1 MLRARFCA
9 GLAVSI
15 WLLSA
20 CGGEEYGDTVDA
32 DTTTRP
38 PPAGG
43 DAGSGSER
51 ADPASF
57 NCPDV
62 PTAYVFDSPDGFTG
76 VQGAAALLGQAG
88 FNVQPL
94 PLEQDPRTLQGLI
107 FFASFASESPV
118 YRDYVKANGANLYT
132 FVDHGNVL
140 LQMTQADQTEA
151 MAPFLPAAYQARRSD
166 LDLDRLKVLD
176 PDYPLLAGVPLKD
189 GYLAWAGPNIGWE
202 TFVMQGGFQVVLA
215 QDDTGANAALMEAA
229 YGQGRIIL
237 TAMAFDKPLGMGPPG
252 VPFPAPIGTAPD
264 RDAFNVPFFAN
275 LFQHVRHVCRRQ
287 TRSLQVTPSAGGG
300 FANDSW
306 LLAVL
311 PDTQFYSLLY
321 PGIYSAQTGWIA
333 GHAAIRHIPYVLHL
347 GDIVNNNTPVEWK
360 HAYESMSLLDGV
372 VPYALSTGNH
382 DYGPSGDS
390 SSRDTLLNQFFPFEK
405 QHAMPTFGG
414 AFEPGKL
421 DNTFH
426 LFSAGGRNFIVISLE
441 WGPRD
446 VVIDWANAV
455 MTQYPNREGILI
467 THAYMNNND
476 RRYDWA
482 DQAHP
487 QDFDP
492 HAYGTPGGVN
502 DGEEL
507 WQKLVRHHHFDLT
520 LNGHVL
526 GDGTGYLE
534 SVTDLGNTC
543 HQILSNYQFRNLG
556 GEGYMRLMEFFKDGR
571 SVRVHTYSPLYD
583 SYLIE
588 PDQTFTFTL
597 DPPLP

>member
-1 MLRARFCA
+1 MSSRLRTA
-9 GLAVSI
+9 LAFGALMVA
-15 WLLSA
+15 A
-20 CGGEEYGDTVDA
+20 CGGDDDPVAVDA
-32 DTTTRP
+32 DPLMP
-38 PPAGG
+38 PG
-43 DAGSGSER
+43 DAAPGPGDGV
-51 ADPASF
+51 DPAVF
-57 NCPDV
+57 DCPEV
-62 PTAYVFDSPDGFTG
+62 PTAYLFDGPDGFTG
-76 VQGAAALLGQAG
+76 VQGAAGLLTQAG
-88 FNVQPL
+88 FTVQPL
-94 PLEQDPRTLQGLI
+94 PLDADPKALRGLI
-107 FFASFASESPV
+107 FFASFASENPV
-118 YRDYVKANGANLYT
+118 YRDYVKNNGTNLYT

-151 MAPFLPAAYQARRSD
+151 IAPFLPAAYQARRSD

-176 PDYPLLAGVPLKD
+176 PDYPLLAGVPLQD
-189 GYLAWAGPNIGWE
+189 GYLKWAGPNIGWE
-202 TFVMQGGFQVVLA
+202 TFVMQGGFEVVLA

-237 TAMAFDKPLGMGPPG
+237 TAMAFDKPLGQGPAG
-252 VPFPAPIGTAPD
+252 VPFPAPIGTAAD
-264 RDAFNVPFFAN
+264 RDAFNGPFFRN
-275 LFQHVRHVCRRQ
+275 LYQHVKNVCRRQ
-287 TRSLQVTPSAGGG
+287 TKPLNVTTSGKPT
-300 FANDSW
+300 FADDSW
-306 LLAVL
+306 VLAVL

-333 GHAAIRHIPYVLHL
+333 GHAAARHIPYVLHL

-390 SSRDTLLNQFFPFEK
+390 STRDTLLNQFFPFDK
-405 QHAMPTFGG
+405 QAAMPTFGG
-414 AFEPGKL
+414 AYQSGNLE
-421 DNTFH
+421 NTYH
-426 LFSAGGRNFIVISLE
+426 LFSAGGRNFVVISLE

-446 VVIDWANAV
+446 VVIDWANQV
-455 MTQYPNREGILI
+455 MARFPDRDGILI
-467 THAYMNNND
+467 THAYMNNDD

-507 WQKLVRHHHFDLT
+507 WQKLVRHHHFLIT

-526 GDGTGYLE
+526 GDGTGYLA
-534 SVTDLGNTC
+534 SVTDKGNTC

-556 GEGYMRLMEFFKDGR
+556 GEGYMRLMEFLKDGR
-571 SVRVHTYSPLYD
+571 TVKVYTYSPLYD
-583 SYLIE
+583 SYLLDA
-588 PDQTFTFTL
+588 DQNFTFTI
-597 DPPLP
+597 DPPPSP